1 MFLEVI
7 SPEEMQYKGHVNLV
21 QMPGEMGSFEV
32 LENHAPIVALL
43 GSGKMK
49 IIDNQHNMVN
59 ISITGGV
66 VHARDN
72 RITIVTKN

>member
-66 VHARDN
+66 VHVRDN